1 MTGTGHARSRR
12 GEEDKKK
19 EEEVKET
26 QEAMPAPKR
35 VEEKADKKKAP
46 PKLQTKKVKL
56 YSGARKTAR
65 ATASIYPGTGKVR
78 VNGRI
83 LEIWEPEVAR
93 LHMLAPAQVSG
104 ELRARFDI
112 DVKVSGGGFMGQADA
127 AAMAIARAYVDQSRG
142 NEARERMNAYNKY
155 LLSGDPRQTE
165 PKKFGGPGA
174 RRKRQK
180 SYR

>member
-1 MTGTGHARSRR
+1 MMTGTGYARSQR
-12 GEEDKKK
+12 DK
-19 EEEVKET
+19 EEEGKET
-26 QEAMPAPKR
+26 QEAVPEKKR
-35 VEEKADKKKAP
+35 VEEKVEKKKAAS
-46 PKLQTKKVKL
+46 KSQGKKVKL

-65 ATASIYPGTGKVR
+65 ATASIYQGTGKVR

-83 LEIWEPEVAR
+83 LELWEPEVAR
-93 LHMLAPAQVSG
+93 LHMLAPALVSG
-104 ELRARFDI
+104 ELRERFDI
-112 DVKVSGGGFMGQADA
+112 DVKVAGGGFMGQADA

-142 NEARERMNAYNKY
+142 NEAKARMNAYNKY

>member
-1 MTGTGHARSRR
+1 MMTGTGYARSQR
-12 GEEDKKK
+12 GEEEKK
-19 EEEVKET
+19 EEGKET
-26 QEAMPAPKR
+26 QEAVPEQKR
-35 VEEKADKKKAP
+35 VEKKKEEKKKVP
-46 PKLQTKKVKL
+46 PKLQAKKVKL

-104 ELRARFDI
+104 ELRERFDI

-142 NEARERMNAYNKY
+142 NEAKARMNAYNKY

>member
-1 MTGTGHARSRR
+1 MMTGTGYARSRR
-12 GEEDKKK
+12 GEEEK
-19 EEEVKET
+19 EKET
-26 QEAMPAPKR
+26 QEAVPEQKR
-35 VEEKADKKKAP
+35 VVEKVEKKKARP
-46 PKLQTKKVKL
+46 RLQAKKVKL

-83 LEIWEPEVAR
+83 LELWEPEVAR

-104 ELRARFDI
+104 ELRERFDI
-112 DVKVSGGGFMGQADA
+112 DVKVAGGGFMGQADA

-155 LLSGDPRQTE
+155 LLSGDPRQAE

>member
-1 MTGTGHARSRR
+1 MMTGTGYARSQR
-12 GEEDKKK
+12 GEEEEK
-19 EEEVKET
+19 EEGKVT
-26 QEAMPAPKR
+26 QEEAVPAPKR
-35 VEEKADKKKAP
+35 PEKKEEKKKVP
-46 PKLQTKKVKL
+46 PKLQAKRVKL

-83 LEIWEPEVAR
+83 LELWEPEVAR
-93 LHMLAPAQVSG
+93 LHMLGPALVSG
-104 ELRARFDI
+104 ELRERFDI
-112 DVKVSGGGFMGQADA
+112 DVKVAGGGFMGQADA

-142 NEARERMNAYNKY
+142 NEAKARMNAYNKY

>member
-1 MTGTGHARSRR
+1 MTGTGYARSQR
-12 GEEDKKK
+12 GEEEKK
-19 EEEVKET
+19 EGKET
-26 QEAMPAPKR
+26 QEAVPEQKR
-35 VEEKADKKKAP
+35 VEKKEEKKKVP
-46 PKLQTKKVKL
+46 PKLQAKKVKL

-83 LEIWEPEVAR
+83 IEIWEPEVAR

-112 DVKVSGGGFMGQADA
+112 DVKVAGGGFMGQADA

-142 NEARERMNAYNKY
+142 NEAKARMNAYNKY

>member
-1 MTGTGHARSRR
+1 MMTGTGYARSQRS
-12 GEEDKKK
+12 
-19 EEEVKET
+19 EEEKEGKET
-26 QEAMPAPKR
+26 QEAVPEQKR
-35 VEEKADKKKAP
+35 VEKKEEKKKVP
-46 PKLQTKKVKL
+46 PKLQGKKVKL

-65 ATASIYPGTGKVR
+65 ATASIYQGTGKVR

-83 LEIWEPEVAR
+83 LELWEPEVAR
-93 LHMLAPAQVSG
+93 LHMLAPALVSG
-104 ELRARFDI
+104 ELRERFDI
-112 DVKVSGGGFMGQADA
+112 DVKVAGGGFMGQADA

-142 NEARERMNAYNKY
+142 NEAKARMNAYNKY